1 MDEEYD
7 AIILGT
13 GLKECLLA
21 GVLSKEGYKI
31 LHLDRN
37 AYYGAES
44 ASLNLKQL
52 FEKFRPEEFSSAKG
66 GENSSKESEKVFE
79 EKLKEKYGRWQDW
92 NIDMVPKMMMGNG
105 LLVKLL
111 VHTGVHNYV
120 SFKASEGSYVF
131 KQGKLFKVPATD
143 KDALRS
149 PLMGMFEKLRA
160 RSFFVFVQDY
170 DETRVETHKGY
181 DLRTMTSRQLYKE
194 YGLADETIEFIGHAL
209 ALYTDERYMDFPAI
223 HMVKAVKLYEES
235 LARFN
240 TGSPYIYP
248 LYGLGELPQGF
259 ARLSAVYGGTY
270 MLNKPDAEV
279 EWNEETGEAIGVSAT
294 MEDETV
300 SAGEGEEKKGR
311 QVVTAKAKHAIVGD
325 PSYFPKHSVQVGSV
339 ARALCFLSH
348 PIDNVENAHSVQIII
363 PASQVGRKNDV
374 YVFGCSYMHNVC
386 AKGRYVAFVSTNVET
401 ANPEQELA
409 SGLSLL
415 GTIDEKFVHI
425 CPIMAPT
432 TDGIKEKA
440 IISRG
445 YDATTHFES
454 TVRDVLDMYR
464 RVTGKQL
471 DLSQIDANEA
481 STE

>member
-52 FEKFRPEEFSSAKG
+52 IEKFRPEEKG
-66 GENSSKESEKVFE
+66 HGNEKEFE

-92 NIDMVPKMMMGNG
+92 NIDMAPKMMMGNG

-120 SFKASEGSYVF
+120 SFKACEGSYVF

-160 RSFFVFVQDY
+160 RSFFLFVQDY

-194 YGLADETIEFIGHAL
+194 YGLADETIQFIGHAL

-223 HMVKAVKLYEES
+223 HMVKAVKS
-235 LARFN
+235 
-240 TGSPYIYP
+240 I
-248 LYGLGELPQGF
+248 
-259 ARLSAVYGGTY
+259 
-270 MLNKPDAEV
+270 
-279 EWNEETGEAIGVSAT
+279 
-294 MEDETV
+294 
-300 SAGEGEEKKGR
+300 
-311 QVVTAKAKHAIVGD
+311 
-325 PSYFPKHSVQVGSV
+325 
-339 ARALCFLSH
+339 
-348 PIDNVENAHSVQIII
+348 
-363 PASQVGRKNDV
+363 
-374 YVFGCSYMHNVC
+374 
-386 AKGRYVAFVSTNVET
+386 
-401 ANPEQELA
+401 
-409 SGLSLL
+409 
-415 GTIDEKFVHI
+415 
-425 CPIMAPT
+425 
-432 TDGIKEKA
+432 
-440 IISRG
+440 
-445 YDATTHFES
+445 
-454 TVRDVLDMYR
+454 
-464 RVTGKQL
+464 
-471 DLSQIDANEA
+471 
-481 STE
+481 

>member
-259 ARLSAVYGGTY
+259 ARLSAVY
-270 MLNKPDAEV
+270 
-279 EWNEETGEAIGVSAT
+279 
-294 MEDETV
+294 
-300 SAGEGEEKKGR
+300 
-311 QVVTAKAKHAIVGD
+311 
-325 PSYFPKHSVQVGSV
+325 
-339 ARALCFLSH
+339 
-348 PIDNVENAHSVQIII
+348 
-363 PASQVGRKNDV
+363 
-374 YVFGCSYMHNVC
+374 
-386 AKGRYVAFVSTNVET
+386 
-401 ANPEQELA
+401 
-409 SGLSLL
+409 LSL
-415 GTIDEKFVHI
+415 IHI
-425 CPIMAPT
+425 
-432 TDGIKEKA
+432 
-440 IISRG
+440 
-445 YDATTHFES
+445 
-454 TVRDVLDMYR
+454 
-464 RVTGKQL
+464 
-471 DLSQIDANEA
+471 
-481 STE
+481 

>member
-1 MDEEYD
+1 
-7 AIILGT
+7 
-13 GLKECLLA
+13 
-21 GVLSKEGYKI
+21 
-31 LHLDRN
+31 
-37 AYYGAES
+37 
-44 ASLNLKQL
+44 
-52 FEKFRPEEFSSAKG
+52 
-66 GENSSKESEKVFE
+66 
-79 EKLKEKYGRWQDW
+79 
-92 NIDMVPKMMMGNG
+92 
-105 LLVKLL
+105 
-111 VHTGVHNYV
+111 
-120 SFKASEGSYVF
+120 
-131 KQGKLFKVPATD
+131 
-143 KDALRS
+143 
-149 PLMGMFEKLRA
+149 
-160 RSFFVFVQDY
+160 
-170 DETRVETHKGY
+170 
-181 DLRTMTSRQLYKE
+181 
-194 YGLADETIEFIGHAL
+194 
-209 ALYTDERYMDFPAI
+209 
-223 HMVKAVKLYEES
+223 
-235 LARFN
+235 
-240 TGSPYIYP
+240 
-248 LYGLGELPQGF
+248 
-259 ARLSAVYGGTY
+259 

-300 SAGEGEEKKGR
+300 GAGEGEEKKGP

-374 YVFGCSYMHNVC
+374 YVFGCSYMLNVC

-481 STE
+481 ATE